1 MLPLPQILVEGEVI
15 TGAVGVAF
23 TVTTVALLA
32 AEVQP
37 LLIALT
43 VKLAEVKTVRGLAVV
58 ASLHK

>member
-1 MLPLPQILVEGEVI
+1 MLPLPQILVEGEVL

-37 LLIALT
+37 LLIACT
-43 VKLAEVKTVRGLAVV
+43 VKIVEAEIMRGFAVV